1 MFTVENLI
9 FSFWLNSVQF
19 KVEVLSFSQA
29 NILYIILYNL
39 QLLLQLQLQ
48 LLMLIWTLYTAAVTI
63 LSFQSECAVN
73 GNKQN
78 PEMFIKTH

>member
-48 LLMLIWTLYTAAVTI
+48 LLMLI
-63 LSFQSECAVN
+63 
-73 GNKQN
+73 
-78 PEMFIKTH
+78 